1 MAVVQLGGA
10 DCARISA
17 IPQASE
23 TYQFNNQQLLL
34 SIPQIALRPHYT
46 GIAPQALWNDGI
58 PAFLMDYQASSFR
71 SSYRSNGAT
80 LNTKRYGCSVIA
92 WLEFWGVAFT

>member
-1 MAVVQLGGA
+1 M
-10 DCARISA
+10 
-17 IPQASE
+17 
-23 TYQFNNQQLLL
+23 LL

-80 LNTKRYGCSVIA
+80 LNTNGMDVQLLPGLNFGA
-92 WLEFWGVAFT
+92 WRLRNLTTWQKQN